1 MAKIFNVR
9 LPDAGAQYSA
19 SQFNQLVR
27 SLEQIVLQL
36 NNTYTSTI
44 NDSNSSALTFFEAGG
59 MGGPMDGAENF
70 SLPYATFLDR
80 TTQTAALTNTAYA
93 IPMQI
98 QHLSNG
104 VYRDSVN
111 TSRVYVDQGGVYN
124 FQFSA
129 QLDKASGGAATA
141 WIWPRIN
148 GVDVGASATKITVQ
162 GSSAHA
168 VAAWNFVLD
177 LNGGDYFELMWAVS
191 NTGLV
196 ILAEAATAFCPS
208 IPSLILTVT
217 YVSSISELGP
227 NVAYMP
233 QGVRGIGRIGTVFAP
248 GVTPSGVLGTGE
260 IGDAVVIPEIPVPSG
275 SVEGTGGAGDVDI
288 VGTASL
294 VPAGVAGI
302 GLIGIVGNAT
312 IQVVGVGGTGQIL
325 TTEVVI
331 DAADAANGVDGSGG
345 IGNVAITGNATVS
358 LSGIAAT
365 GGVADVNVTV

>member
-129 QLDKASGGAATA
+129 QVQKDSGSAGTA
-141 WIWPRIN
+141 WFWPRIN
-148 GVDVGASATKITVQ
+148 GANVGASASKVTVQ
-162 GSSAHA
+162 GSSAAA

-177 LNGGDYFELMWAVS
+177 LNPEDYFELMWAVS
-191 NTGLV
+191 DTGVKL
-196 ILAEAATAFCPS
+196 LAEAATSFAPS
-208 IPSLILTVT
+208 IPSLILTVV

-233 QGVRGIGRIGTVFAP
+233 KGVRGIGRIGTVFAP
-248 GVTPSGVLGTGE
+248 GVTPSGVLGMGE
-260 IGDAVVIPEIPVPSG
+260 IGTVEAIPGVQISATG
-275 SVEGTGGAGDVDI
+275 IEGTGE
-288 VGTASL
+288 L
-294 VPAGVAGI
+294 GVSD
-302 GLIGIVGNAT
+302 IVGNA
-312 IQVVGVGGTGQIL
+312 
-325 TTEVVI
+325 
-331 DAADAANGVDGSGG
+331 ADATNGVDGSGG
-345 IGNVAITGNATVS
+345 VGAVVATGDATVV
-358 LSGIAAT
+358 LSGVAAS